1 MMKFRKQSNFFSS
14 LSTNTMAD
22 IAFLLLIF
30 IIIFMQN
37 PVQRKI
43 NYALAQGNKKIEGQA
58 ITIYITPDETYFLNG
73 KEITL
78 RQAEKEFAE
87 AVQSSHYPEIRISAD
102 KDTSFIVVDNILQIL
117 RTLEYPAVSLV
128 VEKDSAP

>member
-87 AVQSSHYPEIRISAD
+87 AVQSRHYPEIRIAAD